1 MTKKIKRALIK
12 ISGEAL
18 AGDKGYGLDSE
29 MLQYVVNLVKKIQG
43 KGIDLAI
50 VIGGGNIFRG
60 ISGESNGIDRVSGDQ
75 MGMLATFINGLA
87 LVDFFEN
94 SKIKAKLMTSIDI
107 SGIGEKFDKIKALK
121 YIEKGNII
129 ICVGGTGNPYFTTDT
144 AGVLRALELECDVIV
159 KATKVDGVYDKDPKK
174 YDDAVKYETVTY
186 DEVLEKD
193 LKVMDSTAIALA
205 RDNNMSL
212 IITNLFNKDAILNSL
227 LGKSEGTIVEK

>member
-18 AGDKGYGLDSE
+18 AWDKWYWLDSE
-29 MLQYVVNLVKKIQG
+29 MLQYVVNLVKKIQW
-43 KGIDLAI
+43 KWIDLAI
-50 VIGGGNIFRG
+50 VIWWWNIFRW
-60 ISGESNGIDRVSGDQ
+60 ISWESNWIDRVSWDQ
-75 MGMLATFINGLA
+75 MWMLATFINWLA

-107 SGIGEKFDKIKALK
+107 SWIWEKFDKIKALK
-121 YIEKGNII
+121 YIEKWNII
-129 ICVGGTGNPYFTTDT
+129 ICVWWTWNPYFTTDT
-144 AGVLRALELECDVIV
+144 AWVLRALELECDVIV
-159 KATKVDGVYDKDPKK
+159 KATKVDWVYDKDPKK

-227 LGKSEGTIVEK
+227 LWKSEWTIVEK